1 MRSPIPH
8 HQMPRRDDGIPGT
21 LTPCEA
27 YLSSL
32 ERFGMRPGLERV
44 EALLDRCGAPHRSLT
59 CIHIAGTNGKGSV
72 CALVESVLRA
82 AGLRTGLYTSPH
94 LISYRERIR
103 VCGREVGEAQVE
115 RLAAELIP
123 HADKLAASPV
133 GSPTYF
139 EFMTALALCVFAEER
154 VDYAILE
161 AGLGGR
167 LDATNIVSAPV
178 VAITSIGLEHQAQ
191 LGRTLPAIAAEK
203 AAVITRGSFAVC
215 GEMRRAAREVVVR
228 RCREKQATLMKIGD
242 DILYS
247 LIRQSPE
254 GSVLRVSGACG
265 AYDNMFLPLPG
276 HHQASN
282 CAVAIGVIEGL
293 KRRGTVLPQQRVR
306 EGIASARWPGR
317 LELLC
322 REPLFIVD
330 CAHNPAAARAV
341 ASAVREI
348 FPGRRWSLV
357 LGILRDKEIRKI
369 CEALLPLA
377 TAVVATRV
385 PSERSAEA
393 AEVARACRAR
403 TRAVVQ
409 SAGDLR
415 EALSLARRAVS
426 ENRADGIFLTGS
438 TYLVGEA
445 MRITTVESSKCKV

>member
-8 HQMPRRDDGIPGT
+8 HQMPHRDDGIPGT

-32 ERFGMRPGLERV
+32 ERFGMRPGLERI
-44 EALLDRCGAPHRSLT
+44 EALLERCGAPHRSLT
-59 CIHIAGTNGKGSV
+59 CIHVAGTNGKGSV

-82 AGLRTGLYTSPH
+82 AGYRTGLYTSPH
-94 LISYRERIR
+94 LVSYRERIR

-115 RLAAELIP
+115 RIAAELIP
-123 HADKLAASPV
+123 HAERLAASPC

-139 EFMTALALCVFAEER
+139 EFMTALAFCVFAQEA

-161 AGLGGR
+161 TGLGGR
-167 LDATNIVSAPV
+167 LDATNVVSAPV
-178 VAITSIGLEHQAQ
+178 VAITSVGLEHQAQ
-191 LGRTLPAIAAEK
+191 LGRTLSAIAAEK
-203 AAVITRGSFAVC
+203 AAIITRGAFVVC
-215 GEMRRAAREVVVR
+215 GEMRRTAREVVVR
-228 RCREKQATLMKIGD
+228 RCREKGATLVKIGD

-254 GSVLRVSGACG
+254 GSVLRMSVPCG
-265 AYDNMFLPLPG
+265 AYDDIFLPLAG
-276 HHQASN
+276 HYQLSN
-282 CAVAIGVIEGL
+282 CAVAIGVVEGL
-293 KRRGTVLPQQRVR
+293 KRRGAVLSQESVR
-306 EGIASARWPGR
+306 EGIAAVRWPGR
-317 LELLC
+317 LEALC

-341 ASAVREI
+341 AAAVREI
-348 FPGRRWSLV
+348 FAGRRWCLV
-357 LGILRDKEIRKI
+357 LGILRDKNIPKI
-369 CEALLPLA
+369 CEALAPLA

-385 PSERSAEA
+385 PSARSAEP

-403 TRAVVQ
+403 TRAVVR

-415 EALSLARRAVS
+415 EALSLAQRIVS
-426 ENRADGIFLTGS
+426 QNTADGIFLTGS

-445 MRITTVESSKCKV
+445 MSINTVESLKCKA